1 MEATLLLAL
10 QAVLS
15 GILVGGVYGILSV
28 GLSLAFGVM
37 RIVNFAH
44 GELVMYGMYAG
55 VVASRNF
62 GIDPLVILPLAFC
75 SRRSSAQLQYQI
87 VFRHFVGHATLQQ
100 LLAAIGCA
108 LVLQM
113 IAQIVFGADARTA
126 QSAFT
131 GKYVVFGPFFVA
143 QAQIVAFIVAV
154 AATLAVELLLRL
166 TTWGKA
172 VRAVAD
178 DSRLPRSSGSIRNTS
193 ISALSRSPADLP
205 VSPARVLVTYFPTS
219 PSVGFSLMPIIIIA
233 TTIGGLGSIGGTF
246 LGGIFCGIIQQMTAM
261 LWNSALQ
268 DVPLY
273 VLLLLVHRVASDG
286 IFRREVRIAMNAPVA
301 ATGVAASQR
310 RGWRLPCAPSSG
322 TFCPIVIVAVLPLL
336 PFINNYIIAAIGAGP
351 DLHLRSARP
360 GTSSPASA
368 ASCRSATASFSGL
381 GCYTTGIL
389 FNQYGIPPWIGGWG
403 ACCSRSRSRS
413 SWAA

>member
-1 MEATLLLAL
+1 MAGFEAVLLLAL
-10 QAVLS
+10 QAILS

-55 VVASRNF
+55 VIASSHF
-62 GIDPLVILPLAFC
+62 GIDPLLILPLSFLLVALIGA
-75 SRRSSAQLQYQI
+75 AQYAI

-113 IAQIVFGADARTA
+113 IAQIIFGADARTA
-126 QSAFT
+126 TSAFT
-131 GKYVVFGPFFVA
+131 GKYIVFGPFFLS
-143 QAQIVAFIVAV
+143 QAQIVAFAVAI
-154 AATLAVELLLRL
+154 AATLGVELLLRA

-178 DSRLPRSSGSIRNTS
+178 DLEAAEVVGVNSQAINIGAFALASGLAGIAGT
-193 ISALSRSPADLP
+193 
-205 VSPARVLVTYFPTS
+205 VLVTYFPTS

-246 LGGIFCGIIQQMTAM
+246 LGGIFCGVIQQVTAM
-261 LWNSALQ
+261 MWNSALQ

-273 VLLLLVHRVASDG
+273 VLLLLFIA
-286 IFRREVRIAMNAPVA
+286 FRPTGLFGVR
-301 ATGVAASQR
+301 SE
-310 RGWRLPCAPSSG
+310 
-322 TFCPIVIVAVLPLL
+322 
-336 PFINNYIIAAIGAGP
+336 
-351 DLHLRSARP
+351 
-360 GTSSPASA
+360 
-368 ASCRSATASFSGL
+368 
-381 GCYTTGIL
+381 
-389 FNQYGIPPWIGGWG
+389 
-403 ACCSRSRSRS
+403 
-413 SWAA
+413 